1 MSMST
6 LLRIPAHEAHV
17 LRVFAVDEAGDA
29 LVEDQAVL
37 EALGAEAIKTAEVE
51 LFDVGD
57 LQDMALSDYLAEGH
71 GIPGDQLAPMRAQLN
86 GLRGRGLLLPSRAF
100 DGRAQEMRPRAPL
113 RMIGRFSEEVP
124 PVSFAPL
131 PAGGAQGVITLKPD
145 KRPQR
150 QRAARWLALGFF
162 AIMALVLA
170 LVISLAVLP

>member
-1 MSMST
+1 MTT

-17 LRVFAVDEAGDA
+17 LRVFAVDEAVDA
-29 LVEDQAVL
+29 PVEDQAVL

-51 LFDVGD
+51 LFDVND
-57 LQDMALSDYLAEGH
+57 LQDMTLSEYLAEGH
-71 GIPGDQLAPMRAQLN
+71 GIAGDQLAPMRAQLN
-86 GLRGRGLLLPSRAF
+86 GLTGRVLLLPSRAF

-131 PAGGAQGVITLKPD
+131 PDGGAQGVIPLKAD
-145 KRPQR
+145 KTPGR

>member
-1 MSMST
+1 MTT
-6 LLRIPAHEAHV
+6 LLRIPANEAHV
-17 LRVFAVDEAGDA
+17 LRVFAVVEAADA
-29 LVEDQAVL
+29 LVEDAAVL
-37 EALGAEAIKTAEVE
+37 EALGATAIKTAEIE
-51 LFDVGD
+51 LFDVSD

-71 GIPGDQLAPMRAQLN
+71 GIAPDQLAPMCALLN
-86 GLRGRGLLLPSRAF
+86 GLSGRVLLLPSRAF

-113 RMIGRFSEEVP
+113 RMIGRFSEEVA

-131 PAGGAQGVITLKPD
+131 PTGGAQGMVTLKAD
-145 KRPQR
+145 KMPRR